1 MVSSFKSGFIA
12 IIGPPNVGKSTF
24 INAVVGEK
32 VSIVSPKPQ
41 TTRNRIIGI
50 KTLSQGQL
58 IFVDTPGTHRT
69 RKRFNRHLVEIARS
83 SFRESDAILVMVEA
97 SKSYIDKEFDYIRKG
112 LQQTKNPVFLLINKV
127 DLVKKEA
134 LLPLIEAYS
143 SSYHFQEI
151 FPVSALTGLGV
162 DRIEQSLLDYLP
174 EGPRYFPESMYTD
187 LPERFLAGEIIREK
201 IFFLIQ
207 KEVPYSITVE
217 VDQFSEG
224 DDGIIFIRASIWV
237 EKKSQKGILIGKQG
251 RMLKEIGTRARKE
264 IEGFLNSKVYL
275 ELWVTVKR
283 NWTLNEAAI
292 RQSLA
297 LSS

>member
-41 TTRNRIIGI
+41 TTRNRVIGI

-112 LQQTKNPVFLLINKV
+112 LQQTKNPVLLLINKV

-217 VDQFSEG
+217 VDQLSEG

-297 LSS
+297 L